1 MNFAQ
6 LTSGLDRLAIRRF
19 HANTIFHRIRVEPN
33 ISQAEIIARTGIDKS
48 SVSSIVNSFAELG
61 LVERSVKKA
70 SNGRGRPSEG
80 LVISPN
86 SGLLIGA
93 LVEADRIEFIACAMD
108 GAPLAI
114 LDQPFDGTP
123 EGLGVSIGEG
133 FNTVIERSGS
143 SARVLGMGVSLP
155 GLVNNQGMLVHV
167 PVLGW
172 HDVELTTRLSTITG
186 VPVFVGNDGNAAA
199 MAEHM
204 FGSCIDL
211 NDFLYLF
218 SGSGVGGALFLD
230 GFIYRGAEG
239 LAGELGHIKVVPHG
253 RFCTCGA
260 SGCLAAYLIEAA
272 LIDEV
277 HRLGGSRPARFTEI
291 LDRAAQGDTLVLS
304 VLDQAGEVLGSAVSS
319 LINIFNPPQVLLSGN
334 LALGQKYFEGGLRRA
349 LQRLAHPAM
358 LSRSTIRFTESPS
371 DMLRMGGVAL
381 ALDGVTSLG
390 GTHVLPDPAGPP
402 GRPAPIG
409 LSQTPAGAAK

>member
-1 MNFAQ
+1 MNFVQ
-6 LTSGLDRLAIRRF
+6 PTPTLDRLAIRRF

-86 SGLLIGA
+86 SGMLIGA
-93 LVEADRIEFIACAMD
+93 QVEADAVEFIACSLD
-108 GAPLAI
+108 GTPLATI
-114 LDQPFDGTP
+114 NQPFDGTP
-123 EGLGVSIGEG
+123 DGLDLSIHDG
-133 FNTVIERSGS
+133 FNGAVTASGS

-155 GLVNNQGMLVHV
+155 GLVNSEGLLVHV
-167 PVLGW
+167 PVLNW
-172 HDVELTTRLSTITG
+172 HDVDVAARLNKVTG

-211 NDFLYLF
+211 NDFLFLF

-230 GFIYRGAEG
+230 GFIYRGAQG

-260 SGCLAAYLIEAA
+260 SGCLAAYLTESA

-277 HRLGGSRPARFTEI
+277 YRLSGNRPARFEDI
-291 LDRAAQGDTLVLS
+291 LERARQGDTLVLS
-304 VLDQAGEVLGSAVSS
+304 ILDHGGEVLGSAVSS
-319 LINIFNPPQVLLSGN
+319 LINIFNPSLVLLSGD
-334 LALGQKYFEGGLRRA
+334 LAAGGQFFDRGLRRA
-349 LQRLAHPAM
+349 MQRLAHPAM
-358 LSRSTIRFTESPS
+358 LARTMVRFTDSPN

-390 GTHVLPDPAGPP
+390 GTHV
-402 GRPAPIG
+402 I
-409 LSQTPAGAAK
+409 S

>member
-1 MNFAQ
+1 MTFSQ
-6 LTSGLDRLAIRRF
+6 LTTGLDRLTIRRF
-19 HANTIFHRIRVEPN
+19 HANIIFHRIRVEPN
-33 ISQAEIIARTGIDKS
+33 ISQAEIIAKTGIDKS

-86 SGLLIGA
+86 SGVLIGA
-93 LVEADRIEFIACAMD
+93 QVEADEIEFIACSLD
-108 GAPLAI
+108 GTPLAT

-123 EGLGVSIGEG
+123 EGLSPAIGTG
-133 FNTVIERSGS
+133 FKAVIEKSGS
-143 SARVLGMGVSLP
+143 AAPVLGMGVSLP
-155 GLVNNQGMLVHV
+155 GLVNSEGLLVHV
-167 PVLGW
+167 PILNW
-172 HDVELTTRLSTITG
+172 HNVEVTARLSAITG
-186 VPVFVGNDGNAAA
+186 VPVFVDNDGNAAA

-211 NDFLYLF
+211 DDFLFLF
-218 SGSGVGGALFLD
+218 SGSGVGGALFLA
-230 GFIYRGAEG
+230 GSTYRGAEG

-253 RFCTCGA
+253 RYCTCGA
-260 SGCLAAYLIEAA
+260 SGCLAAYLVESA

-277 HRLGGSRPARFTEI
+277 HRLSGTRLPRFADI
-291 LDRAAQGDTLVLS
+291 LQRAEQGDPTVLS

-319 LINIFNPPQVLLSGN
+319 LINIFNPPQVLLGGN
-334 LALGQKYFEGGLRRA
+334 LSLGRKFFENGLGRA

-358 LSRSTIRFTESPS
+358 LSRSTIRFTDPAN

-381 ALDGVTSLG
+381 ALNGVTGLG
-390 GTHVLPDPAGPP
+390 SHVMPNPAAVPSRNG
-402 GRPAPIG
+402 G
-409 LSQTPAGAAK
+409 

>member
-1 MNFAQ
+1 LSFAQ

-48 SVSSIVNSFAELG
+48 SVSSIVNTFAELG
-61 LVERSVKKA
+61 LVERSAKKTG
-70 SNGRGRPSEG
+70 NGRGRPSEG
-80 LVISPN
+80 LVISPT

-93 LVEADRIEFIACAMD
+93 LVEAARIEFIACSLD
-108 GAPLAI
+108 GTPLAT
-114 LDQPFDGTP
+114 LDQPFDSTP
-123 EGLGVSIGEG
+123 DGLSASIGEG
-133 FNTVIERSGS
+133 FRAVIEKSGS
-143 SARVLGMGVSLP
+143 SARVLGLGVSLP
-155 GLVNNQGMLVHV
+155 GLVNSDGLLVHV
-167 PVLGW
+167 PILGW
-172 HDVELTTRLSTITG
+172 HNVEVNARLSAMTG

-211 NDFLYLF
+211 DDFLFLF

-253 RFCTCGA
+253 RYCTCGA
-260 SGCLAAYLIEAA
+260 SGCLSAYLIESA

-277 HRLGGSRPARFTEI
+277 HRLSGERPDRFIDI
-291 LDRAAQGDTLVLS
+291 LDRAEQGDSLVLS
-304 VLDQAGEVLGSAVSS
+304 VLDEAGEVLGSAVSS
-319 LINIFNPPQVLLSGN
+319 LINIFNPPHVLLSGN
-334 LALGQKYFEGGLRRA
+334 LALGQKFLENGLRRA

-358 LSRSTIRFTESPS
+358 LSRSTVRFTESAN

-390 GTHVLPDPAGPP
+390 ATHVLPVPAAP
-402 GRPAPIG
+402 GDVGVNQMAP
-409 LSQTPAGAAK
+409 GAAR